1 MSRRSTPDRIDEA
14 RRAAT
19 RNRLI
24 DEDRMPPDLVDV
36 WIAAWE
42 VEAADRGLERHSAAF
57 WEGARDW
64 ILRSRGRR
72 SP

>member
-1 MSRRSTPDRIDEA
+1 VTPARIDEA

-19 RNRLI
+19 RSRLI
-24 DEDRMPPDLVDV
+24 DEVRMPPDLVDV
-36 WIAAWE
+36 WIVAWE
-42 VEAADRGLERHSAAF
+42 VEAADRGIERHPRAF
-57 WEGARDW
+57 WDGARDW